1 MENREKKDFDLI
13 TLGEIM
19 LRLSPPLNKRI
30 GRDEVF
36 EKYAGG
42 AELNVASGI
51 SLLGLRTAV
60 ISKLPNNQIGT
71 FVKNRIRFNTVS
83 DDFLLWDDSANARLG
98 IYYYE
103 NGAYP
108 RKPSVVY
115 DRKGSSFNS
124 ISLSE
129 IPDSVYSSARMFY
142 TSGITLALS
151 ENTRN
156 VAVEMIK
163 RFKAGGAL
171 IAFDVNYRA
180 NLWDEDTA
188 RRTIL
193 QILPFVDYLFISEE
207 SCRRMFAKTGTLEDM
222 HREFCRDF
230 PNIKLIAS
238 SEREVISPKVHSFT
252 SLVYSAEKDA
262 FYTEPQYKEIDVV
275 DRIGSGDAYCA
286 GVLFGMLKYGD
297 PKRAMEFG
305 NATCATKNTIFGDLP
320 VSDFDEISKIIRAH
334 QATGTQSEMD
344 R

>member
-1 MENREKKDFDLI
+1 MENKKDFDLI

-30 GRDEVF
+30 MRDDVF

-60 ISKLPNNQIGT
+60 ISKLPNNQVGT

-83 DDFLLWDDSANARLG
+83 DDFLIWDESPEARLG

-115 DRKGSSFNS
+115 DRKHSSFNS
-124 ISLSE
+124 IKLEE
-129 IPDSVYSSARMFY
+129 IPETVYSSTRMFY

-156 VAVEMIK
+156 IATEMIK
-163 RFKAGGAL
+163 KFKAGGSL

-180 NLWDEDTA
+180 NLWDEETA
-188 RRTIL
+188 RTTIL
-193 QILPFVDYLFISEE
+193 NILPYVDYLFISEE
-207 SCRRMFAKTGTLEDM
+207 SCHRMFRKTGTLEEM
-222 HREFCRDF
+222 HREFCKDF

-252 SLVYSAEKDA
+252 SLIYSAENDK

-286 GVLFGMLKYGD
+286 GVLFGMLKYND
-297 PKRAMEFG
+297 PQKAMEFG
-305 NATCATKNTIFGDLP
+305 NATCATKNTVFGDLP
-320 VSDFDEISKIIRAH
+320 VSDFREISKIIKEH
-334 QATGTQSEMD
+334 QATGRQSEMD

>member
-1 MENREKKDFDLI
+1 MGRIVTF
-13 TLGEIM
+13 GEIM

-180 NLWDEDTA
+180 NLWKGRTDAIDLMKSLFPLADTVKVSDEELA
-188 RRTIL
+188 L
-193 QILPFVDYLFISEE
+193 LLGE
-207 SCRRMFAKTGTLEDM
+207 
-222 HREFCRDF
+222 
-230 PNIKLIAS
+230 NI
-238 SEREVISPKVHSFT
+238 
-252 SLVYSAEKDA
+252 SAEEGGNKILDLGA
-262 FYTEPQYKEIDVV
+262 SLAMITLGAKGVFYAAKVPDGKRISGTIPVRKVDVV
-275 DRIGSGDAYCA
+275 DTTGAGDSFTGGILYRLTRRENPLDFTKEELEAD
-286 GVLFGMLKYGD
+286 LKF
-297 PKRAMEFG
+297 A
-305 NATCATKNTIFGDLP
+305 NTVASICVTRRGAIPALP
-320 VSDFDEISKIIRAH
+320 SL
-334 QATGTQSEMD
+334 SEVEESL